1 MRRGEKGLSVG
12 YFVERCQ
19 RWQVAH
25 CLYNLSVKKGAMAF
39 EISSPAGNRSACQK
53 VTPGEK
59 FAYLLMREMR
69 WPSSK
74 KKKNPNGTSSVN

>member
-1 MRRGEKGLSVG
+1 MWDILLKDVKDGKLPTVYTIS
-12 YFVERCQ
+12 
-19 RWQVAH
+19 
-25 CLYNLSVKKGAMAF
+25 LLKKGAMAF

-59 FAYLLMREMR
+59 FAYLLMTEMR